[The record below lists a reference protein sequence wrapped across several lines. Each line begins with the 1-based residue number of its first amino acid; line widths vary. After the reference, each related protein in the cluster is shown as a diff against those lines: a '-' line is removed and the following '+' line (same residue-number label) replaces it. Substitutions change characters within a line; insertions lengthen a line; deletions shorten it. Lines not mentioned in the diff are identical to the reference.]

1 MQFAEVSA
9 VLTYFAFV
17 IAGILIC
24 AVIALHLGNIGG
36 KR

>member
-1 MQFAEVSA
+1 MM
-9 VLTYFAFV
+9 TYFAFV
-17 IAGILIC
+17 IVGILIC